1 MTPIPATKL
10 APCKGCG
17 RGILWAQNM
26 ANGKMIPLDPGAIVY
41 ELTSAPEGDA
51 TCARAEP
58 RFKVSHF
65 ATCTAANQFSGKNR
79 KGGNDEHGSSNGEP
93 G

>member
-10 APCKGCG
+10 ATCKGCG

-41 ELTSAPEGDA
+41 EMTSAPEGEA

-65 ATCTAANQFSGKNR
+65 ATCTAANQFSDNR
-79 KGGNDEHGSSNGEP
+79 KGWNNEHGSSNRGP
-93 G
+93 H